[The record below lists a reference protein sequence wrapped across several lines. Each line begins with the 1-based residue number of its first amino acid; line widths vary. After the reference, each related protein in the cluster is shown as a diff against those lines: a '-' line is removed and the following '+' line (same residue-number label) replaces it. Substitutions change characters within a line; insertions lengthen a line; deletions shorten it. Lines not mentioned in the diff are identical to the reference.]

1 MWEAGT
7 GKDEGKSS
15 TTSKSVPAISAWERH
30 AVTRH
35 QPKHWLW
42 LSTFM
47 PHFTGFSGIIE
58 YFRTTRHSN
67 AITCG
72 FFRLLLTHLPLS
84 CLRECRGHF
93 LSRVQRDYTHTFNS
107 WISALSSLW
116 RFFFFFLNA
125 MLIINLVSLMG
136 LRDYRNPV
144 SPLWCLQGYSR
155 FPAMYMAKWVC
166 N

>member
-1 MWEAGT
+1 MWEARM

-15 TTSKSVPAISAWERH
+15 TTSKSVPSISARECH

-84 CLRECRGHF
+84 CLTECRGQF
-93 LSRVQRDYTHTFNS
+93 LSCVQRDYTHTFNS
-107 WISALSSLW
+107 WISALSSW
-116 RFFFFFLNA
+116 RFFFLNA

-144 SPLWCLQGYSR
+144 SPLWCLQGYSG
-155 FPAMYMAKWVC
+155 FPTMYMAKWVC